1 MPLPAWLDE
10 STQCGN
16 CYRSSLTKGMDS
28 VQRGQEYKAHSTQNC
43 HWRNVKRDRRI
54 AFKQA
59 QAQAQAPQQA
69 NSAVSDNTPSSM
81 VGPSDP
87 FGLSSRYDS
96 DTDSHRSGAKRRR
109 RRNNAGSD
117 YESEYES

>member
-1 MPLPAWLDE
+1 
-10 STQCGN
+10 
-16 CYRSSLTKGMDS
+16 MDS
-28 VQRGQEYKAHSTQNC
+28 VQRGQEYKGHTTQNC
-43 HWRNVKRDRRI
+43 HWRNIKRDRQN
-54 AFKQA
+54 AFQQA
-59 QAQAQAPQQA
+59 KIQAQAPPQA
-69 NSAVSDNTPSSM
+69 NSAVSDTPSSM
-81 VGPSDP
+81 VEPSDP